1 MADFLAQNWGNLA
14 SVAGLVFSILAFVF
28 AKRASTA
35 AREARDAAMRQS
47 LGEDMHGAS
56 RSAQEIVTYLRD
68 GKSEMALLRMGD
80 LMNQASYLIA
90 RWETRLS
97 EKSRNNLLDGAE
109 ELRSMHG
116 VLTKSAR
123 GPSAEKQKARL
134 ATAAQRVSSIFNEER
149 GAAARAAE
157 LKGE

>member
-1 MADFLAQNWGNLA
+1 
-14 SVAGLVFSILAFVF
+14 
-28 AKRASTA
+28 
-35 AREARDAAMRQS
+35 MRQS

>member
-1 MADFLAQNWGNLA
+1 MSDFLVRNWGNLA
-14 SVAGLVFSILAFVF
+14 SVAGLVFSALAFVF

-35 AREARDAAMRQS
+35 AREARDTALRKS

-56 RSAQEIVTYLRD
+56 RSAPEIVTYLRD
-68 GKSEMALLRMGD
+68 DKSEMALLRIGD
-80 LMNQASYLIA
+80 LMNQCSYLSA

-97 EKSRNNLLDGAE
+97 EKSRNNLREGAA

-116 VLTKSAR
+116 VLAKGVRSDV
-123 GPSAEKQKARL
+123 AEKQKARL
-134 ATAAQRVSSIFNEER
+134 AKAAQRVSSIFNEER
-149 GAAARAAE
+149 GLAARAAE

>member
-1 MADFLAQNWGNLA
+1 MAEFWNQNWGNLA

-28 AKRASTA
+28 ARRASTA

-56 RSAQEIVTYLRD
+56 RSAQDIVTYLRD
-68 GKSEMALLRMGD
+68 GKSEMALLRIGD

-97 EKSRNNLLDGAE
+97 EKSRNNLSDGVE

-116 VLTKSAR
+116 VLTKSVR
-123 GPSAEKQKARL
+123 GSLAERQKARL
-134 ATAAQRVSSIFNEER
+134 ATTAQRVSSIFNEER
-149 GAAARAAE
+149 GTAAKAAE
-157 LKGE
+157 PKGD